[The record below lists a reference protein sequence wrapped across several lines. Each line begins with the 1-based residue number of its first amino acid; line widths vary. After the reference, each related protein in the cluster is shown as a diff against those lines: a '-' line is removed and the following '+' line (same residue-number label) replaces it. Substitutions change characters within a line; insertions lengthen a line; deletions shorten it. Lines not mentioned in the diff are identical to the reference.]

1 MTSATAEPARIT
13 PPPRAAPRTLPQVLA
28 LLGVAGLAWIVL
40 GAAGTAVL
48 ASAWLLGAGIG
59 RFVPALRGPAGWAA
73 AVVAEFGLVVGLSAV
88 TALVSPTRQGA
99 AVNVAILV
107 VPGLIGLGMLA
118 AGRRR
123 SVDGAPRH
131 RNGLLLGITA
141 VTLVGFAAIGRL
153 GAFYDVAWAMSGDAR
168 NHALMLRSILADGGL
183 TLESLSTY
191 PAAVNGVSAVIAG
204 AAGRDVAPG
213 QLLLDDAHAI
223 AVTYVLCAV
232 AVAVLLAAAVL
243 EATPR
248 RLSTGRL
255 PVAVGA
261 VAVVAAAG
269 AATPLVLG
277 TTLADGFL
285 TGYGALATAL
295 AGLVLALR
303 FVKEPASRTTA
314 LPATIAATGLTFIS
328 WTVLVVVPATAL
340 ALMVVVGAV
349 VHRRARRD
357 PTVAPPTRAG
367 LLWPGAG
374 VLTLVGVAGVTVL
387 YLPKF
392 REIFAYPGSIA
403 APAGW
408 LPAFL
413 LLAAGA
419 LALGARSPELR
430 RQMLIPFA
438 AAVVGALTVLALRTL
453 AEGAGL
459 GWTYYAQKT
468 NWLVWC
474 SLIWVPLVPIAV
486 WASGED
492 SPATRRVD
500 LQRVASALTGAVAV
514 MLVMGTATAAPE
526 PVLTAARGWSQP
538 TAAAVSATVA
548 AADRD
553 QPYVF
558 WDWSQAGDD
567 KLANFWAAL
576 AWSTDEDGEWAQFPG
591 AKTSFPLWAYFM
603 DPSQITQLC
612 DLAESQPGIT
622 VYTEDADLELDLEAA
637 CPSAETVVID

>member
-1 MTSATAEPARIT
+1 MTSATAEPART
-13 PPPRAAPRTLPQVLA
+13 PSPRAALRTLPQVLA

-213 QLLLDDAHAI
+213 QLLLDDARAI

-232 AVAVLLAAAVL
+232 AVAVLLAAAVV
-243 EATPR
+243 EALPR

-255 PVAVGA
+255 PVAVGV

-269 AATPLVLG
+269 AATPLILG

-285 TGYGALATAL
+285 SGYGALATAL

-303 FVKEPASRTTA
+303 FVKDPASRA
-314 LPATIAATGLTFIS
+314 ACLVAAIVATGLTFIS

-340 ALMVVVGAV
+340 TLMAMVGARAY
-349 VHRRARRD
+349 RRDRRD
-357 PTVAPPTRAG
+357 PTVAHPARTG
-367 LLWPGAG
+367 IVWPGAA
-374 VLTLVGVAGVTVL
+374 VLTLVGIAGVTVL

-413 LLAAGA
+413 LLASGA
-419 LALGARSPELR
+419 VMLGARSPELR
-430 RQMLIPFA
+430 RLMLVPFA
-438 AAVVGALTVLALRTL
+438 AGVVGALTVLALRTL
-453 AEGAGL
+453 AEGGGL

-468 NWLVWC
+468 NWLVCC
-474 SLIWVPLVPIAV
+474 SLVWVPLVPIAV
-486 WASGED
+486 WAARGD
-492 SPATRRVD
+492 SPVTRPAHLRH
-500 LQRVASALTGAVAV
+500 VASALTGAVAV

-576 AWSTDEDGEWAQFPG
+576 AWSTDEDGEWAEFPG

-622 VYTEDADLELDLEAA
+622 VYTEDADLELDLEAS
-637 CPSAETVVID
+637 CPSAEAVVID